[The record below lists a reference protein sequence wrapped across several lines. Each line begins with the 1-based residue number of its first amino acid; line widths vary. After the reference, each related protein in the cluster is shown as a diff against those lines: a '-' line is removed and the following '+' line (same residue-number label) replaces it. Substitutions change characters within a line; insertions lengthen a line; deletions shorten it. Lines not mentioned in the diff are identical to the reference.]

1 VKFSRLLVPFFLC
14 SLLTAAALA
23 AEDAKKPTPTPA
35 ATPAAQKKE
44 ATAKNMH
51 KKHGPGLL
59 DDLWA
64 KIKPTKKAA
73 APGTAA
79 AVLSDAVERP
89 VGNHKLMI
97 AMKVEP
103 QPLKLSDARQMK
115 VTVVVANKSSKLVQ
129 LEFPTTQRIEVLV
142 RNASGKLV
150 EQWSEDRTFANEP
163 GIRAINPGERLEY
176 AATLST
182 RDLVVGQSYTVEAL
196 FPNYESLRLQKTVV
210 PEK

>member
-1 VKFSRLLVPFFLC
+1 VKFSRSLAPLFLC
-14 SLLTAAALA
+14 SFLASTALA
-23 AEDAKKPTPTPA
+23 AEVANKPA
-35 ATPAAQKKE
+35 ATPAEQK
-44 ATAKNMH
+44 TAKNMH

-64 KIKPTKKAA
+64 KIKPTKHAA

-79 AVLSDAVERP
+79 VPSDAVERP
-89 VGNHKLMI
+89 VGKNKLMLS
-97 AMKVEP
+97 MRVEP
-103 QPLKLSDARQMK
+103 QPLKLSDTRQMK
-115 VTVVVANKSSKLVQ
+115 VTVVVSNKSSKLVQ

-142 RNASGKLV
+142 RHAGGKLV

-182 RDLVVGQSYTVEAL
+182 RDLVAGQSYTVEAL